1 MCNQPNKY
9 TMITKLNS
17 KCLFCVLFIIS
28 FSLSLLLSGCSK
40 PENETKKNS
49 GSEKSISIIVS
60 TTDLQGISEA
70 VVGDM
75 AKIICFSKGN
85 QDPHQLDILPSY
97 VREMNDADLW
107 IQVGNDIEAS
117 WYSNL
122 MANVT
127 NTNIVKGA
135 DGYLDAS
142 EVIMKLEG
150 LVGKVEGVGQSSGVH
165 STGNPHYLLDPIEGI
180 RAAKLIADRL
190 SKIMPSQKDQL
201 QQNYENFRMGLAE
214 ALMGAELAER
224 HDVIEIADLYLED
237 KLKDFLSKQS
247 HGIKLGGWLG
257 ELANHRGTPIVGDH
271 DLWPYFSRRVGLS
284 VVGYFEPEPGVPPT
298 TKHLQTLINQM
309 KAESV
314 RVIFSAPYFDE
325 RHGRFVSENT
335 GAQILPMCHQTQ
347 ARPNTDSYFDMVRH
361 NMETLIKA
369 LNKEKPNK

>member
-1 MCNQPNKY
+1 MCNRSNKY

-28 FSLSLLLSGCSK
+28 FSLSLLLTGCSK

-70 VVGDM
+70 VAGDM

-298 TKHLQTLINQM
+298 TKHLQTLMNQM

-369 LNKEKPNK
+369 LNNK